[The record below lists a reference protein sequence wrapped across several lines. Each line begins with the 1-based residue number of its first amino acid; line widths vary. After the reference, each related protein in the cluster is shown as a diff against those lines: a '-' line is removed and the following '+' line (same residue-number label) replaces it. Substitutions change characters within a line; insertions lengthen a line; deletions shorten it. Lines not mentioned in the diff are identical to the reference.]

1 MLGNL
6 WRKLSASFSIPR
18 RLNFSRGSPP
28 KGKPSRPGRFRP
40 TVEALEDR
48 TLASVTLTSPDA
60 RLQNGRPIP
69 LEFAAGRPDPT
80 TGQRPFRN
88 ESPPLRMTGPS
99 DTKSFA
105 LVMYDKTAG
114 NFIHWVIFNIPVTG
128 MSLTQSGLVADG
140 SLRRNIDKVPEPFGR
155 EGVQGLN
162 GNGVA
167 DRNGDPSQGIPP
179 QNVNE
184 ITAAGGFGYLGP
196 APSDRQEH
204 HYIFHL
210 YALSTA
216 RLSLPVTVDAGELQ
230 KAVGPHKLGTADLRV
245 TFTNHLP

>member
-18 RLNFSRGSPP
+18 RLNFSRGSLP
-28 KGKPSRPGRFRP
+28 KGKRSRPGRFRP

-48 TLASVTLTSPDA
+48 TLASVTLTSPDF
-60 RLQNGRPIP
+60 RNGRPIP

-80 TGQRPFRN
+80 TGRRPFPN
-88 ESPPLRMTGPS
+88 ESPPLEMRGPL

-105 LVMYDKTAG
+105 LIMYDETAG
-114 NFIHWVIFNIPVTG
+114 NYTHWVIFNIPVT
-128 MSLTQSGLVADG
+128 MSLTPSGLVADG

-167 DRNGDPSQGIPP
+167 DLLGDPSQGIPP
-179 QNVNE
+179 QNVSE

-196 APSDRQEH
+196 APSDRVEH
-204 HYIFHL
+204 RYIFRL

-216 RLSLPVTVDAGELQ
+216 RLRLPVTVNANELRQ
-230 KAVGPHKLGTADLRV
+230 AMGPHILGAVNLTG
-245 TFTNHLP
+245 TFTNLLP